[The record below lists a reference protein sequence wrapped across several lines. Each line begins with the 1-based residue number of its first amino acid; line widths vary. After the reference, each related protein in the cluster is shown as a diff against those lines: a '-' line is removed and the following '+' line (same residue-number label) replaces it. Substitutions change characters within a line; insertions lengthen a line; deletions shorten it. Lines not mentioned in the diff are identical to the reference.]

1 MNSHAMSGRR
11 GASGPRNEN
20 CAQNKLR
27 CRLRRLRENQ
37 WVSGISCVIFGL
49 NPSKMTKKRVAFD
62 EDDTTNG
69 AKLLKNAEG
78 AKATSKLL
86 LGGLEVNEACFE
98 SIASCVLCCFPAS
111 WTGNCARCRWRTF
124 SRALAASCGLVWY

>member
-1 MNSHAMSGRR
+1 
-11 GASGPRNEN
+11 
-20 CAQNKLR
+20 
-27 CRLRRLRENQ
+27 
-37 WVSGISCVIFGL
+37 
-49 NPSKMTKKRVAFD
+49 MTKKRVAFD

-111 WTGNCARCRWRTF
+111 WTGNCARWRWRTF